1 MEKEILIQNLRERL
15 GADKSGVISDRT
27 MDALAQ
33 EWLPQFADDS
43 KITDET
49 WKFPVL
55 MLNNYAGQKL
65 HDDAATAERLKK
77 EYGDKLNQDLEKKLK
92 EAKEAAIAEYIK
104 EHPAPQ
110 NTNGDNG
117 GNGGNGGN
125 GDKTMEQLVA
135 EQVAAAMANLTK
147 DDGVIGKLNTTLT
160 SFIANNNEKERKQQI
175 ADIKAKLTSYLK
187 ERGANNMPSIED
199 ALLDI
204 EYGETPNY
212 DDLKTKVTAAYEARY
227 KRYFGDGAKPFGG
240 GNGNNGNG
248 NEFLSED
255 IKNYIERAKEDAK
268 QNSNYQESLTKN
280 FV

>member
-92 EAKEAAIAEYIK
+92 EAKEAAIAE
-104 EHPAPQ
+104 
-110 NTNGDNG
+110 
-117 GNGGNGGN
+117 
-125 GDKTMEQLVA
+125 
-135 EQVAAAMANLTK
+135 
-147 DDGVIGKLNTTLT
+147 
-160 SFIANNNEKERKQQI
+160 
-175 ADIKAKLTSYLK
+175 
-187 ERGANNMPSIED
+187 
-199 ALLDI
+199 
-204 EYGETPNY
+204 
-212 DDLKTKVTAAYEARY
+212 
-227 KRYFGDGAKPFGG
+227 
-240 GNGNNGNG
+240 
-248 NEFLSED
+248 
-255 IKNYIERAKEDAK
+255 
-268 QNSNYQESLTKN
+268 
-280 FV
+280 

>member
-65 HDDAATAERLKK
+65 HDDAATAEKLKK
-77 EYGDKLNQDLEKKLK
+77 EFGDKLNQDLEKKIK

-104 EHPAPQ
+104 AHPAPQ
-110 NTNGDNG
+110 DTNG
-117 GNGGNGGN
+117 GNGGNGG
-125 GDKTMEQLVA
+125 
-135 EQVAAAMANLTK
+135 
-147 DDGVIGKLNTTLT
+147 
-160 SFIANNNEKERKQQI
+160 
-175 ADIKAKLTSYLK
+175 
-187 ERGANNMPSIED
+187 
-199 ALLDI
+199 
-204 EYGETPNY
+204 
-212 DDLKTKVTAAYEARY
+212 
-227 KRYFGDGAKPFGG
+227 
-240 GNGNNGNG
+240 GND
-248 NEFLSED
+248 FLSED
-255 IKNYIERAKEDAK
+255 IKKYIEQAKEDAK